1 MIRFAVAVSLLVMA
15 GGCREQQVPAEAT
28 VQPVDLSETARQE
41 AVIEAATQNFEK
53 TVKEPFLVRRHMTV
67 RGLTRAATRPHANKP
82 APLSAAQYDPGA
94 SASAKLELVD
104 GKVLYTAAAG
114 GHDPSAAVI
123 SDGTARWRVAYEIS
137 AQLTPDGEL
146 TAFVFHHLGEARR
159 DAP

>member
-1 MIRFAVAVSLLVMA
+1 MIRIAVAVSLLVMA
-15 GGCREQQVPAEAT
+15 GGCRAQQVPAAAAP
-28 VQPVDLSETARQE
+28 PVDLSELARQE

-53 TVKEPFLVRRHMTV
+53 MVKEPFLVRKHMTV
-67 RGLTRAATRPHANKP
+67 RGLTRAATRPRSNKP

-104 GKVLYTAAAG
+104 GKVLYTASAA

-123 SDGTARWRVAYEIS
+123 SDGLVRWRVAYEIS

-146 TAFVFHHLGEARR
+146 TAFVFHHLGEARPE
-159 DAP
+159 AE